1 MLWLSLPLFCSS
13 FDKIILF
20 GVLLHQNEQS
30 WESLFPYN
38 FLWDQNSTELVPI
51 DAIACRINILFA
63 VIENLKNVLPIYQNV
78 LQYFHIN

>member
-1 MLWLSLPLFCSS
+1 M
-13 FDKIILF
+13 DRIILF
-20 GVLLHQNEQS
+20 GMLLHQNEQS
-30 WESLFPYN
+30 WESLFPYK

-78 LQYFHIN
+78 LQYFRIN

>member
-1 MLWLSLPLFCSS
+1 M
-13 FDKIILF
+13 DRIILF

-30 WESLFPYN
+30 WESLFPYK

-78 LQYFHIN
+78 LQYFRIN